1 MGQIG
6 TKTYK
11 MDPLSVIASV
21 TGLIALTIK
30 TAAAVESYKMLVKNA
45 PAEIQAL
52 VEELEL
58 LTGILGDIET
68 HFRENPDALNYG
80 NTEEKPVANLPTIV
94 KTIAG
99 CQTHLLKAIAALEE
113 YGIIA
118 PEDAGSSASALGTK
132 NKVKSIF
139 KRMKYPFDREYIQSL
154 LTVVRDYKATL
165 SLALSLEGKKSVDVL
180 HTTLSRLEAVSLR
193 SDDALAS
200 IRDQNNQL
208 LAALIGAMDGIRPPA
223 YTPSTPVGETT
234 VQHFEVPQQP
244 TATFVGRLDVLQQ
257 VEEHFDKDPT
267 APEQRRCAVY
277 GLGGSGKTQIVL
289 KFAFSQRH
297 TYKHVF
303 FVNAASNDS
312 ATLAFAKIHGLLG
325 LGQANS
331 DQDKVEMVRRW
342 FSKSDNTS
350 WLLILDNADDLDE
363 IDLWSFIPVVDAGN
377 VLITSRDGRIDDP
390 ELATL
395 AIPLDMLPEDDA
407 LALLRRRSGI
417 KTVLDDIQTT
427 AAKTIV
433 EELGFLPLAI
443 DQAAA
448 YVQARKKTF
457 KDYLA
462 LYHKQQEALLNFKSK
477 LSKHQK
483 TVLTTWEISFQKL
496 EQDSPEV
503 AELLLLLCQYDNA
516 YIADSMLK
524 RGTSPQLSYGRD
536 GEEVQFPPESSGI
549 PQSLIDMLSDPM
561 GLDDAVEKL
570 RSFSLAQRFSTGN
583 GFVLHPLVQFCGQQR
598 ADHETLRTS
607 FSTAL
612 RLLSH
617 SFPRGSLDDWYAS
630 FPLAMC
636 VCLTLARNVNFSLE
650 FLPQVEYF
658 CQQLEKAIIQSDD
671 LVPLAFTSVSLLTA
685 AYHFASPQWCARFV
699 KIAERLL
706 PSLSPSGGNTCVMED
721 YDFLVAFV
729 TERRGKISPSL
740 GHPEKGIET
749 LSNFV
754 KNRPNISGDP
764 SSSDPALR
772 APNHLANSMHGCVYI
787 LLAQQLLDA
796 GRPADAWPYLVEW
809 QPFSPPSVS
818 ERGAMR
824 YRDRTL
830 ANYYLTDPSHWVDA
844 ESVLRSILS
853 LDMADAATYVGTL
866 GEGWTLQQL
875 AEILLE
881 TGRPSEAATLLMPA
895 IATREAAGN
904 LEREDTTLLMLDL
917 VAALLEQ
924 GSLDIALV
932 QMTKL
937 RQVVTRRATAG
948 GSGSA
953 AASETTLG
961 ALAQMW
967 CLVARLS
974 CALGNWAEAK
984 ACWEKAVETIRG
996 RPAKKGE
1003 GFLLAAA
1010 EVSLVYTRWRLEGHK
1025 EVGEAAR
1032 KEVELFGLEGRKLTD
1047 VGIGRS
1053 WVELLKKFQAGEAGE
1068 VLG

>member
-1 MGQIG
+1 
-6 TKTYK
+6 

-21 TGLIALTIK
+21 TGLLALTIK
-30 TAAAVESYKMLVKNA
+30 TAAALESYKMLVKNA

-52 VEELEL
+52 VEELGL
-58 LTGILGDIET
+58 LTGILSEVET
-68 HFRENPDALNYG
+68 HFRNHPDALNYG
-80 NTEEKPVANLPTIV
+80 NTDEKNAANLPTIV

-118 PEDAGSSASALGTK
+118 PEDAASSASAPGTK
-132 NKVKSIF
+132 NKVKSMF

-165 SLALSLEGKKSVDVL
+165 TLALSLEGKKSVDVL
-180 HTTLSRLEAVSLR
+180 HTTLARLEAVSIR

-223 YTPSTPVGETT
+223 YTPMAPAGEST

-257 VEEHFDKDPT
+257 VEEHFDKDPA
-267 APEQRRCAVY
+267 APEQRRCALY

-297 TYKHVF
+297 AYDHVF

-312 ATLAFAKIHGLLG
+312 ATLGYAKIHGLLG
-325 LGQANS
+325 LGQASS
-331 DQDKVEMVRRW
+331 DEDKVEMVRRW
-342 FSKSDNTS
+342 FSKSGNTN

-363 IDLWSFIPVVDAGN
+363 IDLWSYIPVVDAGN

-407 LALLRRRSGI
+407 LALLKRRSGI
-417 KTVLDDIQTT
+417 KAVLDDVQTT
-427 AAKTIV
+427 AAKSIV

-462 LYHKQQEALLNFKSK
+462 LYYKQQKALLNFKSK

-516 YIADSMLK
+516 YIADSMLE
-524 RGTSPQLSYGRD
+524 RGTTPQLSYGRD
-536 GEEVQFPPESSGI
+536 GEEVQFPPEKSGI

-598 ADHETLRTS
+598 ADDEALRSS

-617 SFPRGSLDDWYAS
+617 SFPRGSLDDW
-630 FPLAMC
+630 
-636 VCLTLARNVNFSLE
+636 NVNFSLE
-650 FLPQVEYF
+650 FLPQVEHF
-658 CQQLEKAIIQSDD
+658 CQQLEKAIARGDD
-671 LVPLAFTSVSLLTA
+671 MVSLAFTSISLLTA
-685 AYHFASPQWCARFV
+685 AYHFASPQWCERFV
-699 KIAERLL
+699 KVAETLL
-706 PSLSPSGGNTCVMED
+706 PSLSPLGGNTCVMED

-729 TERRGKISPSL
+729 SERRGKISPSL
-740 GHPEKGIET
+740 GHPEKGIEK

-764 SSSDPALR
+764 SSPDPTLR
-772 APNHLANSMHGCVYI
+772 APNHLANSMHGCVYV

-796 GRPADAWPYLVEW
+796 GRPADALPYLLEW

-818 ERGAMR
+818 ERGVMR

-830 ANYYLTDPSHWVDA
+830 ANYYLTDPTRWADA

-881 TGRPSEAATLLMPA
+881 TNRPSEAATLLMPA
-895 IATREAAGN
+895 IAAREAAGN

-937 RQVVTRRATAG
+937 RQVVTRRATSG

-953 AASETTLG
+953 AASETTLD

-974 CALGNWAEAK
+974 CALGNWVEAR
-984 ACWEKAVETIRG
+984 ACWEKAVETIRT

-1010 EVSLVYTRWRLEGHK
+1010 EVSLVYTRWSQEGHK
-1025 EVGEAAR
+1025 EVGEAV
-1032 KEVELFGLEGRKLTD
+1032 KEVELFGLQGRKLTD

-1053 WVELLKKFQAGEAGE
+1053 WVEVLKRFQAGEVPAGQT
-1068 VLG
+1068 G

>member
-1 MGQIG
+1 MP
-6 TKTYK
+6 TSTSS
-11 MDPLSVIASV
+11 LS
-21 TGLIALTIK
+21 
-30 TAAAVESYKMLVKNA
+30 M
-45 PAEIQAL
+45 P
-52 VEELEL
+52 
-58 LTGILGDIET
+58 
-68 HFRENPDALNYG
+68 HP
-80 NTEEKPVANLPTIV
+80 
-94 KTIAG
+94 
-99 CQTHLLKAIAALEE
+99 
-113 YGIIA
+113 
-118 PEDAGSSASALGTK
+118 
-132 NKVKSIF
+132 
-139 KRMKYPFDREYIQSL
+139 
-154 LTVVRDYKATL
+154 
-165 SLALSLEGKKSVDVL
+165 
-180 HTTLSRLEAVSLR
+180 TTLPRLRMPRFTAS
-193 SDDALAS
+193 SDLD
-200 IRDQNNQL
+200 
-208 LAALIGAMDGIRPPA
+208 RP
-223 YTPSTPVGETT
+223 
-234 VQHFEVPQQP
+234 
-244 TATFVGRLDVLQQ
+244 
-257 VEEHFDKDPT
+257 
-267 APEQRRCAVY
+267 
-277 GLGGSGKTQIVL
+277 TQIRARL
-289 KFAFSQRH
+289 KWS
-297 TYKHVF
+297 
-303 FVNAASNDS
+303 
-312 ATLAFAKIHGLLG
+312 G
-325 LGQANS
+325 
-331 DQDKVEMVRRW
+331 
-342 FSKSDNTS
+342 
-350 WLLILDNADDLDE
+350 DDLDE

-417 KTVLDDIQTT
+417 KTALDDVQAT

-457 KDYLA
+457 EDYLA
-462 LYHKQQEALLNFKSK
+462 LYYKQQKALLNFKSK

-536 GEEVQFPPESSGI
+536 GEEVQFQPERSGI

-561 GLDDAVEKL
+561 SLDDAVEKL

-598 ADHETLRTS
+598 ADDETLRNS

-617 SFPRGSLDDWYAS
+617 SFPRGSLDDW
-630 FPLAMC
+630 
-636 VCLTLARNVNFSLE
+636 NVNFSLE

-658 CQQLEKAIIQSDD
+658 CQQLEKAIARSDNM
-671 LVPLAFTSVSLLTA
+671 VPLAFTSVSLLTA
-685 AYHFASPQWCARFV
+685 AYHFASPQWCERFV
-699 KIAERLL
+699 KVAETLL
-706 PSLSPSGGNTCVMED
+706 PALSPLGGNTCVMED

-729 TERRGKISPSL
+729 SERRGKISPSL

-754 KNRPNISGDP
+754 KNRPNITGDP

-772 APNHLANSMHGCVYI
+772 APNHLANSMHGCVYV

-796 GRPADAWPYLVEW
+796 GRPEDALPYLVEW

-818 ERGAMR
+818 ERGVMR

-830 ANYYLTDPSHWVDA
+830 ANYYLTDSSRWADA

-904 LEREDTTLLMLDL
+904 LEREDTTLLMIDL

-937 RQVVTRRATAG
+937 RQVVTRRATAA

-953 AASETTLG
+953 AASETTLD

-974 CALGNWAEAK
+974 CALGNWAEAR
-984 ACWEKAVETIRG
+984 ACWEKAVETARG

-1010 EVSLVYTRWRLEGHK
+1010 EVSLVYTRWRLDEHK
-1025 EVGEAAR
+1025 EVGETVR

-1047 VGIGRS
+1047 VGIGRT
-1053 WVELLKKFQAGEAGE
+1053 WVELLKKFQAGEVPEG
-1068 VLG
+1068 L